1 MSETFNV
8 RLIACL
14 SATEYCSGE
23 HVAAELGCSR
33 TAVWKHVEE
42 LRALG
47 VGVEARPGRGYRLRE
62 PLELLD
68 GERILA
74 RLSPGARSSLVALK
88 IPLDTDSTNSE
99 LQRLPAESRHAVA
112 VLAERQAQG
121 RGRRGRSWH
130 SPFARNVYLS
140 LGWRFDTG
148 VGELG
153 SLPLVVALAASDAI
167 RAMGVGGHLIK
178 WPNDLLLGG
187 RKLAGC
193 LVEVQ
198 GDASGPCT
206 AVMGVGVN
214 VRMPCTAD
222 AEAAIDQPWTDIAS
236 QVPGIS
242 RNELAAVLLDR
253 LLQSAR
259 SFGLFGFDPFRERWA
274 AVDGLAGQAVSLL
287 LAAGRV
293 AGTACGISDRGGLLV
308 KTAKGVRECLT
319 GEVSV
324 RRAVE

>member
-1 MSETFNV
+1 VSETFNV

-167 RAMGVGGHLIK
+167 
-178 WPNDLLLGG
+178 
-187 RKLAGC
+187 
-193 LVEVQ
+193 Q
-198 GDASGPCT
+198 
-206 AVMGVGVN
+206 
-214 VRMPCTAD
+214 
-222 AEAAIDQPWTDIAS
+222 
-236 QVPGIS
+236 
-242 RNELAAVLLDR
+242 
-253 LLQSAR
+253 
-259 SFGLFGFDPFRERWA
+259 
-274 AVDGLAGQAVSLL
+274 
-287 LAAGRV
+287 
-293 AGTACGISDRGGLLV
+293 
-308 KTAKGVRECLT
+308 
-319 GEVSV
+319 
-324 RRAVE
+324 